1 MNIAI
6 CSALFFNSNHE
17 KALVWLHI
25 SGYFPQVLSL
35 SRFNRRVHRMKDFI
49 EYCFESISEIF
60 LSGDLYIEDS
70 MPLPVCKRARASR
83 NKKVRGREYCGYCVA
98 KKEKFFGFR
107 LHLIVDRDGV
117 PVSLA
122 ILPGADHDLTP
133 LYEITSPLPQG
144 ATVIGDKA
152 FNCQLVESE
161 LAEMG
166 VFLMPKRR
174 KNMKKQ
180 WPLFQER
187 FILCRRRQIE
197 TSFRHTQRSHE
208 RRSLQSQDVGRFDD
222 QNLCG
227 SFGFGFLPQGR
238 PMRSIGHKQND
249 SPIASDQAAVFGRD
263 VILSFRPNRGGVPF
277 RRSL

>member
-1 MNIAI
+1 MKADQDVVITTIYVVIDTICQKMLSTPPQKQKMTDAEIVTIAV

-35 SRFNRRVHRMKDFI
+35 SRFNRRVHRMKEFI

-107 LHLIVDRDGV
+107 LHLIVDADVV

-161 LAEMG
+161 LAEMS

-180 WPLFQER
+180 WSLFQER
-187 FILCRRRQIE
+187 FILSCRHQIE
-197 TSFRHTQRSHE
+197 TSFS
-208 RRSLQSQDVGRFDD
+208 
-222 QNLCG
+222 
-227 SFGFGFLPQGR
+227 
-238 PMRSIGHKQND
+238 
-249 SPIASDQAAVFGRD
+249 
-263 VILSFRPNRGGVPF
+263 ILSEVMGADRLKARTLDGLMIKTYSAVLALVFYLKADQCVA
-277 RRSL
+277 